1 MPRRHFRGGA
11 VAGLCRFQFGHAF
24 GEVPQGAIELYV
36 LIDRFHFAGGGT
48 AAVAVGVM
56 SPCGKSAPD
65 GIFLN
70 PVEGPP
76 KISAVI
82 IAAAR
87 LQQLSRGDGRVDFAF
102 GISEPNH
109 VSGFRKCGL
118 LSAGERKAFP

>member
-11 VAGLCRFQFGHAF
+11 VAGLSRFQFGHAL

-36 LIDRFHFAGGGT
+36 LIDRFYFAGGGT
-48 AAVAVGVM
+48 AAVAVGVV
-56 SPCGKSAPD
+56 SPCGQSASG

-82 IAAAR
+82 IAATG
-87 LQQLSRGDGRVDFAF
+87 LQQLSRGDGSIAFAF
-102 GISEPNH
+102 GVSKANH
-109 VSGFRKCGL
+109 VRGFRKCGL
-118 LSAGERKAFP
+118 LSAG